1 MHTANRRNNAAPG
14 GLHASH
20 IITAFRPAVCRS
32 VPVHA
37 ARRGAKRI
45 RHARRGC
52 DSKRRHCR
60 RCASR
65 RYAAPNRIGNPA
77 EIPDGIGGKD
87 AWSGITTRSMK
98 GIYQTEDLSAFA
110 GIEIIA
116 EAPNKTFT
124 KITFPR
130 GIAVREVCD
139 GKSAWVEDPRG
150 GVHQF
155 TGAALESRLRQASF
169 ANTGE
174 TLLLTLTGRLL
185 GTAQVGA
192 HSTYVMEFSP
202 AKNITS
208 KVYFDVASGLAVRAD
223 DTLHRDQGDYTV
235 QTYMDDY
242 RPVDGAY
249 YPFRIRHVEQGN
261 VFTVRITQVKNNPP
275 VDDSVFLKTDSAT
288 VAQ

>member
-1 MHTANRRNNAAPG
+1 MPRPEVRMHRKLSLLVVLSAAASLTCTSRSAAQTASAAPVV
-14 GLHASH
+14 AATVSPS
-20 IITAFRPAVCRS
+20 PA
-32 VPVHA
+32 A
-37 ARRGAKRI
+37 
-45 RHARRGC
+45 
-52 DSKRRHCR
+52 
-60 RCASR
+60 
-65 RYAAPNRIGNPA
+65 AAPTADTPLPTA
-77 EIPDGIGGKD
+77 LEILQKYEAAIGGKG

-130 GIAVREVCD
+130 GIIVREVCD
-139 GKSAWVEDPRG
+139 GKAAWVEDPRG

-155 TGAALESRLRQASF
+155 TGASLESRLRQASF

-174 TLLLTLTGRLL
+174 TLLLTLTGRVL

-261 VFTVRITQVKNNPP
+261 VFTVRITQVRNNPP
-275 VDDSVFLKTDSAT
+275 VDDSVFQKTGSAIA
-288 VAQ
+288 AQ

>member
-1 MHTANRRNNAAPG
+1 MHRKLSLLVVLSAAASLTCTSRSAAQTASAAPVV
-14 GLHASH
+14 AATVSPS
-20 IITAFRPAVCRS
+20 PA
-32 VPVHA
+32 
-37 ARRGAKRI
+37 
-45 RHARRGC
+45 
-52 DSKRRHCR
+52 
-60 RCASR
+60 
-65 RYAAPNRIGNPA
+65 AAPTADTPLPTA
-77 EIPDGIGGKD
+77 LEILQKYEAAIGGKD

-130 GIAVREVCD
+130 GIIVREVCD
-139 GKSAWVEDPRG
+139 GKAAWVEDPRG

-155 TGAALESRLRQASF
+155 TGASLESRLRQASF

-174 TLLLTLTGRLL
+174 TLLLTLSGRVL

-208 KVYFDVASGLAVRAD
+208 KVYFDVATGLAVRAD

-261 VFTVRITQVKNNPP
+261 VFTVRITQVRNNPP
-275 VDDSVFLKTDSAT
+275 VDDSVFQKTGSAIA
-288 VAQ
+288 AQ

>member
-1 MHTANRRNNAAPG
+1 MHRNLSLLVVLSAAASLTCTSRSAAQTASAAPVV
-14 GLHASH
+14 AATVSPS
-20 IITAFRPAVCRS
+20 PA
-32 VPVHA
+32 
-37 ARRGAKRI
+37 
-45 RHARRGC
+45 
-52 DSKRRHCR
+52 
-60 RCASR
+60 
-65 RYAAPNRIGNPA
+65 AAPTADTPLPTA
-77 EIPDGIGGKD
+77 LEILQKYEAAIGGKD

-130 GIAVREVCD
+130 GIIVREVCD
-139 GKSAWVEDPRG
+139 GKAAWVEDPRG

-155 TGAALESRLRQASF
+155 TGASLESRLRQASF

-174 TLLLTLTGRLL
+174 TLLLTLSGRVL

-275 VDDSVFLKTDSAT
+275 VDDSVFQKTDSAIA
-288 VAQ
+288 AQ

>member
-1 MHTANRRNNAAPG
+1 MPRPEVRMHRKLSLLVVLSAAASLTCTSRSAAQTASAAPVV
-14 GLHASH
+14 AATVSPS
-20 IITAFRPAVCRS
+20 PA
-32 VPVHA
+32 A
-37 ARRGAKRI
+37 
-45 RHARRGC
+45 
-52 DSKRRHCR
+52 
-60 RCASR
+60 
-65 RYAAPNRIGNPA
+65 AAPTADTPLPTA
-77 EIPDGIGGKD
+77 LEILQKYEAAIGGKG

-130 GIAVREVCD
+130 GIIVREVCD
-139 GKSAWVEDPRG
+139 GKAAWVEDPRG

-155 TGAALESRLRQASF
+155 TGASLESRLRQASF

-174 TLLLTLTGRLL
+174 TLLLTLTGRVL

-275 VDDSVFLKTDSAT
+275 VDDSVFQKTDSAIA
-288 VAQ
+288 AQ

>member
-1 MHTANRRNNAAPG
+1 MPHPEVRMHRKLSLLVVLSAAASLTCTSRSAAQTASAAPVV
-14 GLHASH
+14 AATVSPS
-20 IITAFRPAVCRS
+20 PA
-32 VPVHA
+32 A
-37 ARRGAKRI
+37 
-45 RHARRGC
+45 
-52 DSKRRHCR
+52 
-60 RCASR
+60 
-65 RYAAPNRIGNPA
+65 AAPTADTPLPTA
-77 EIPDGIGGKD
+77 LEILQKYQAAIGGKD

-124 KITFPR
+124 KIIFPR
-130 GIAVREVCD
+130 GIIVREVCD
-139 GKSAWVEDPRG
+139 GKAAWVEDPRG

-155 TGAALESRLRQASF
+155 TGASLESRLRQASF

-174 TLLLTLTGRLL
+174 TLLLTLTGRVL

-275 VDDSVFLKTDSAT
+275 VDDSVFQKTDSAIA
-288 VAQ
+288 AQ

>member
-1 MHTANRRNNAAPG
+1 MHTANRPINAAPG
-14 GLHASH
+14 GPHAPQ
-20 IITAFRPAVCRS
+20 TF
-32 VPVHA
+32 A
-37 ARRGAKRI
+37 ARRPVSSSLAHLHVELRGTNGI
-45 RHARRGC
+45 RRARRGC
-52 DSKRRHCR
+52 DRTPLPTALEILQK
-60 RCASR
+60 
-65 RYAAPNRIGNPA
+65 YQAA
-77 EIPDGIGGKD
+77 IGGKD

-130 GIAVREVCD
+130 GIIVREVCD
-139 GKSAWVEDPRG
+139 GKAAWVEDPRG

-155 TGAALESRLRQASF
+155 TGASLESRLRQASF

-174 TLLLTLTGRLL
+174 TLLLTLTGRVL

-275 VDDSVFLKTDSAT
+275 VDDSVFQKTDSAIA
-288 VAQ
+288 AQ

>member
-1 MHTANRRNNAAPG
+1 MPRPEVRMHRKLSLLVVLSAATSLTCTSRSAAQTASAAPVV
-14 GLHASH
+14 AATVSPS
-20 IITAFRPAVCRS
+20 PA
-32 VPVHA
+32 A
-37 ARRGAKRI
+37 
-45 RHARRGC
+45 
-52 DSKRRHCR
+52 
-60 RCASR
+60 
-65 RYAAPNRIGNPA
+65 AAPTADTPLPTA
-77 EIPDGIGGKD
+77 LEILQKYEAAIGGKG

-130 GIAVREVCD
+130 GIIVREVCD
-139 GKSAWVEDPRG
+139 GKAAWVEDPRG

-155 TGAALESRLRQASF
+155 TGASLESRLRQASF

-174 TLLLTLTGRLL
+174 TLLLTLTGRVL

-275 VDDSVFLKTDSAT
+275 VDDSVFQKTDSAIA
-288 VAQ
+288 AQ

>member
-1 MHTANRRNNAAPG
+1 MHRKLSLLVVLSAAASLTCTSRSAAQTASAAPVV
-14 GLHASH
+14 AATVSPS
-20 IITAFRPAVCRS
+20 PA
-32 VPVHA
+32 
-37 ARRGAKRI
+37 
-45 RHARRGC
+45 
-52 DSKRRHCR
+52 
-60 RCASR
+60 
-65 RYAAPNRIGNPA
+65 AAPTADTPLPTA
-77 EIPDGIGGKD
+77 LEILQKYEAAIGGKD

-130 GIAVREVCD
+130 GIIVREVCD
-139 GKSAWVEDPRG
+139 GKAAWVEDPRG

-155 TGAALESRLRQASF
+155 TGASLESRLRQASF

-174 TLLLTLTGRLL
+174 TLLLTLSGRVL

-275 VDDSVFLKTDSAT
+275 VDDSVFQKTGSAIA
-288 VAQ
+288 AQ